1 MRTWSNTFSG
11 RTAATAAVLAATLLI
26 PGTAESAHA
35 AGRAPGRT
43 PVQAPALIPA
53 QAQAHAQPRAQAPGR
68 ARADAPAP
76 VRASGRT
83 KGRAAGPPALGA
95 CATGQLCLWAK
106 PEFKGARTTHEL
118 STLDINSCTA
128 LPAGTTAQSLTNRTG
143 RPVTT
148 YQSAECAETGEFQT
162 YPGDGVWLPQSP
174 YQVRAFKV
182 WER

>member
-1 MRTWSNTFSG
+1 MEHHFHRG
-11 RTAATAAVLAATLLI
+11 HRPRRHPAD
-26 PGTAESAHA
+26 PGHRGLRPCGGP
-35 AGRAPGRT
+35 AGRNRSCGRDGG
-43 PVQAPALIPA
+43 AK
-53 QAQAHAQPRAQAPGR
+53 G
-68 ARADAPAP
+68 
-76 VRASGRT
+76 G
-83 KGRAAGPPALGA
+83 GRAAGPPTLGA

-106 PEFKGARTTHEL
+106 PEFKGARRTHEL

>member
-1 MRTWSNTFSG
+1 MRTWSTAFA
-11 RTAATAAVLAATLLI
+11 AATVLAGTVLI
-26 PGTAESAHA
+26 PSSAGSAHA
-35 AGRAPGRT
+35 AERAPE
-43 PVQAPALIPA
+43 
-53 QAQAHAQPRAQAPGR
+53 HAAGHMAGHAPGQGVER
-68 ARADAPAP
+68 AA
-76 VRASGRT
+76 VRAGGHAS
-83 KGRAAGPPALGA
+83 GPPTPTLGA
-95 CATGQLCLWAK
+95 CATGQLCLWGK
-106 PEFKGARTTHEL
+106 PEFKGTKRTHEL

-128 LPAGTTAQSLTNRTG
+128 LPAGTTAQSLVNRTG

>member
-1 MRTWSNTFSG
+1 MRTWSTTFSGFSG
-11 RTAATAAVLAATLLI
+11 RTAAAATVLAATLLI
-26 PGTAESAHA
+26 PTTAESAHA
-35 AGRAPGRT
+35 ASRAPGLT
-43 PVQAPALIPA
+43 PA
-53 QAQAHAQPRAQAPGR
+53 QAQAQTPVR

-76 VRASGRT
+76 VRASGRAKGQAKGRT
-83 KGRAAGPPALGA
+83 KGRAAGPPVLGA

>member
-1 MRTWSNTFSG
+1 MRTWSTSFSSFSG
-11 RTAATAAVLAATLLI
+11 RTAATATALAATLLI

-35 AGRAPGRT
+35 AART
-43 PVQAPALIPA
+43 PSLTPTQA
-53 QAQAHAQPRAQAPGR
+53 QAQAQAQ
-68 ARADAPAP
+68 ARADGPA
-76 VRASGRT
+76 VTRGSGRPR
-83 KGRAAGPPALGA
+83 GRAAGPPALGA

>member
-1 MRTWSNTFSG
+1 MRTWSTTFSG
-11 RTAATAAVLAATLLI
+11 RTAATATVLAATLLI
-26 PGTAESAHA
+26 PGTAESARA
-35 AGRAPGRT
+35 AGLAP
-43 PVQAPALIPA
+43 VLAA
-53 QAQAHAQPRAQAPGR
+53 AQAPNQAR
-68 ARADAPAP
+68 AQARADAPAP
-76 VRASGRT
+76 VRASGQTKGQTKGRT
-83 KGRAAGPPALGA
+83 KGRAAGPPALGT